1 MLTLKKKS
9 NDIITGPNHKELWSL
24 PVTLTI
30 IATLYTVIGFK
41 CLLHILF
48 PGGLF
53 GPLGN
58 YVPLLFIPIGIGLFL
73 RVNVARLLA
82 CTSLILFILFGILL
96 IIIQPN
102 YGRPV
107 IITIINGHVIK
118 TRSYY
123 LIKILILVFMGF
135 FFWMWY
141 ILTRPGIK
149 CIFLKITPQSK
160 EIESEIETG
169 VSC

>member
-9 NDIITGPNHKELWSL
+9 NSTVTELHPKELWSL

-41 CLLHILF
+41 CLLHILY

-53 GPLGN
+53 SPLGN
-58 YVPLLFIPIGIGLFL
+58 YIPLLFIPIGIGLFL
-73 RVNVARLLA
+73 RSNVARLLA
-82 CTSLILFILFGILL
+82 CTSLILFILLGILVV
-96 IIIQPN
+96 IMQPN

-149 CIFLKITPQSK
+149 GFFVK
-160 EIESEIETG
+160 EIRVKSTEGLPTP
-169 VSC
+169 